1 MTARKLSHLVRE
13 RDRLRVYMT
22 ALAGLLVGLLGGLL
36 LVACSGCSITTYTH
50 GVPNLVQVRPDV
62 YRSGQPISLDQWR
75 YLASLGVRHSI
86 KLDFDDEGTD
96 DLSRLAGI
104 DVYPLGIE
112 PRTNPDGLIPAVAE
126 VFERPAADRIA
137 ALKLAI
143 HEIQAGGKGGW
154 LIHCKNGHDRTGL
167 AVGFVRVIVDGWSK
181 AQAWHEM
188 LAHGFHPELV
198 GLLREWWAEEKT
210 P

>member
-1 MTARKLSHLVRE
+1 MRHPWTICFLALV
-13 RDRLRVYMT
+13 
-22 ALAGLLVGLLGGLL
+22 ALA
-36 LVACSGCSITTYTH
+36 CSATSYTH
-50 GVPNLVQVRPDV
+50 GIPNLVQVRADV
-62 YRSGQPISLDQWR
+62 WRSGQPVALDQWQ
-75 YLASLGVRHSI
+75 YLHSLGVRHSL

-96 DLSRLAGI
+96 DLARVAGI

-112 PRTNPDGLIPAVAE
+112 PRTDPDGLIPAIAE

-143 HEIQAGGKGGW
+143 HEIKTGGKGGW

-167 AVGFVRVIVDGWSK
+167 AVGFVRVIVDGWTK
-181 AQAWHEM
+181 PQAWKEM
-188 LAHGFHPELV
+188 LARGFHPELV